1 MKRYSLYLLII
12 GFTVLVSCADEKK
25 NEEPEIVTV
34 DTQKPL
40 KSDEVAL
47 QGPIDVE
54 FEEEG
59 MKEIFTKYIEVKT
72 ALVYTDPANAAA
84 RASQL
89 KKLLE
94 KHNAGSNAIDATDNM
109 VNASNIEEL
118 RRAFKIVTREME
130 PMVKKAIE
138 SGTVYKQ
145 YCPMAFNNTGA
156 YWLSESKD
164 IYNPYFG
171 SKMLKCGRI
180 DSEIK
185 QN

>member
-1 MKRYSLYLLII
+1 MKMYRFYLLMIS
-12 GFTVLVSCADEKK
+12 TVLFISCADTKK
-25 NEEPEIVTV
+25 EEPEVVTV
-34 DTQKPL
+34 DTT
-40 KSDEVAL
+40 KSVTGDESAF
-47 QGPIDVE
+47 QGPIEAE
-54 FEEEG
+54 FKDEA

-72 ALVYTDPANAAA
+72 ALVYTDPANAGAKS
-84 RASQL
+84 SQL

-94 KHNAGSNAIDATDNM
+94 KHNADAAAITAAGNM
-109 VNASNIEEL
+109 VTSSNVEEM
-118 RRAFKIVTREME
+118 RRAFKIVTQAIE
-130 PMVKKAIE
+130 PMVKEAIE

-180 DSEIK
+180 DAEIK
-185 QN
+185 